1 MRTILLGVAVVAGS
15 ALVTANVVPLVLVAL
30 PAARDDVRLGTGLM
44 ASTFLACVALC
55 ALVWRRFRRP

>member
-1 MRTILLGVAVVAGS
+1 MRTILLGVAIVAGS

-44 ASTFLACVALC
+44 AGTFLACVALC
-55 ALVWRRFRRP
+55 TLLTRRFRRP